1 MTKYQ
6 HKKSRGW
13 EIIEACQIIF
23 CCVKLW
29 CCVCKLFMVQQI
41 LSSQCTYTASHTE
54 TEDLKL
60 NCNLSLYL
68 FCIWSTCRPSFHQH
82 GSHSCT
88 QTSSGSLVACRCC
101 SGRRAGIAQPLTK
114 RCCAPASK
122 FWGGW
127 AGRGWKLLAQ
137 NGQTYSTK
145 GLWTSLFFFAERWR
159 ILFWGFLMSSDCIS

>member
-1 MTKYQ
+1 
-6 HKKSRGW
+6 
-13 EIIEACQIIF
+13 
-23 CCVKLW
+23 
-29 CCVCKLFMVQQI
+29 MVQQI
-41 LSSQCTYTASHTE
+41 LSSQCTCTASHTE

-145 GLWTSLFFFAERWR
+145 GLWTSLFFLQKDGELYFEDFLCHLIAFLRHMGYAIPSGQDSGLRPFWSHQVIFAN
-159 ILFWGFLMSSDCIS
+159 ILKPYWM